1 MGSAHAFA
9 SVVNDAVEKH
19 LLEKVGGARLTFPQ
33 LSLLLLLA
41 RKQSWTISDVATFLR
56 VSNAAASQFVDRLVR
71 HHFLQRHEGT
81 TDRRIAQVSLTER
94 SRRLVA
100 AYDAVKNRRLSQIL
114 GEFSAA
120 ELEKAAAVLDGFSV
134 AFLKNSATG
143 GQLCLRCGIYPRSQC
158 PLQTFVGPNCFYL
171 PRTSNTV
178 HRKKSQ
184 RTERLM
190 GRV

>member
-1 MGSAHAFA
+1 MMGSAHAFA

-94 SRRLVA
+94 SRRLVQHA
-100 AYDAVKNRRLSQIL
+100 QRD
-114 GEFSAA
+114 SAA
-120 ELEKAAAVLDGFSV
+120 LERADRIGVVGQNQRLRLKARRNDHS
-134 AFLKNSATG
+134 
-143 GQLCLRCGIYPRSQC
+143 RRPGI
-158 PLQTFVGPNCFYL
+158 
-171 PRTSNTV
+171 
-178 HRKKSQ
+178 
-184 RTERLM
+184 
-190 GRV
+190 